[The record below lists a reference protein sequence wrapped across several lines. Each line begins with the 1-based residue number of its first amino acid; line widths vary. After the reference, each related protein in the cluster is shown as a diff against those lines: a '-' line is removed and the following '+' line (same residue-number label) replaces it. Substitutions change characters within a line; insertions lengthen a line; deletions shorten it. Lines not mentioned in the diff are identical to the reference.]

1 ASPRD
6 THPTAC
12 PPANAHHRRR
22 LSDTPHTTRNPTAGA
37 AIHASTN
44 RPASPGD
51 NHGPNPR
58 PPPAPATPASQPPA
72 PPPAP
77 RNTPRSAPPPHPP
90 RTDGDTTPPTTPPPP
105 STSRRTYQ

>member
-51 NHGPNPR
+51 NHVANPR
-58 PPPAPATPASQPPA
+58 TPTGSAKHVPIRTTTTSTPNRWGYNAPNDSTAAFDQPE
-72 PPPAP
+72 
-77 RNTPRSAPPPHPP
+77 TVSGHPG
-90 RTDGDTTPPTTPPPP
+90 T
-105 STSRRTYQ
+105 